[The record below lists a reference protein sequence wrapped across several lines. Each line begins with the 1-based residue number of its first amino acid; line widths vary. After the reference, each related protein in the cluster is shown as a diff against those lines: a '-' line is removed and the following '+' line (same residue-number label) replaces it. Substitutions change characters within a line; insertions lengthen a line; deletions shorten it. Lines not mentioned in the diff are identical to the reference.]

1 MSKPVFPLLLPALL
15 LAASSLF
22 AVNATAAAA
31 QLTETETRWLRAG
44 APVLDYAK
52 RIGLPIDIVVQPQAG
67 PNDVPIAM
75 GFDGGR
81 CKLFLSM
88 RGNSQAD
95 DILAQV
101 PDAARSVMIEA
112 MTAHEVGHCWRYAQ
126 GDWHVLPSG
135 FVEVSQEQADES
147 RLLVEAKA
155 MREMRREEGFSDLAA
170 LAWTQTHH
178 PADYVTVLAW
188 MEQVRRAQPLT
199 GSSHDTLVWLH
210 EAGEASVFQGGATP
224 FDQAMPLW
232 RKGLSDDN
240 K

>member
-15 LAASSLF
+15 LALAGH
-22 AVNATAAAA
+22 AGAA

-67 PNDVPIAM
+67 ANDVPIAM

-81 CKLFLSM
+81 CKLVLSM
-88 RGNSQAD
+88 RGNPQAET
-95 DILAQV
+95 ILAQV
-101 PDAARSVMIEA
+101 PEAARGVMIEA

-135 FVEVSQEQADES
+135 FVEVGQERAADPDVLAES
-147 RLLVEAKA
+147 KA
-155 MREMRREEGFSDLAA
+155 MRETRREEGFSDLAA
-170 LAWTQTHH
+170 LAWTRDRH
-178 PADYVTVLAW
+178 PADYATVLAW
-188 MEQVRRAQPLT
+188 MEQVRRAQPLA

-210 EAGEASVFQGGATP
+210 EAGEASAFQNAPTP
-224 FDQAMPLW
+224 FDQAVPLW
-232 RKGLSDDN
+232 RKGLGDDN